1 MDLRWRKRQEIAEI
15 REIGNF
21 MACTLCQIYDSHK
34 IKRMSW
40 IRHAALSGNEFKF
53 SVRKAEGK
61 RTPGDP
67 NVDKRKI

>member
-1 MDLRWRKRQEIAEI
+1 
-15 REIGNF
+15 
-21 MACTLCQIYDSHK
+21 
-34 IKRMSW
+34 MSW